1 MNMRVNDPRHDHGI
15 AGIMHDGA
23 ARKIIERGDRRDYTA
38 SDVNRGRALSFGSYY
53 SPSANN

>member
-1 MNMRVNDPRHDHGI
+1 
-15 AGIMHDGA
+15 MHDGA

-38 SDVNRGRALSFGSYY
+38 SDVNRRRALSFGSYY